1 MSLII
6 PKPRPLYAPML
17 ATFGGGSARGF
28 GRNLPSGG
36 SIFTLTGRVYQ
47 SSPDETLRYNA
58 TAGINGNNE
67 EAKNTSFISQSNF
80 PSTIMDV
87 AWAVDDPTVIRLVAV
102 KESGTLHTVPLD
114 FTSSTTPT
122 TTTHSYLSGT
132 RGMMML
138 RNGVFVTF
146 NNSQDRMAT
155 WKMNTNATFS
165 KYTDV
170 ANSNNFGNI
179 QCIINPNNGAES
191 GDNTFIFI
199 AGSGGGRLDCV
210 RVDGNGDINIK
221 NDFSLSSAGANIW
234 MSPMKSTDADKLR
247 FMVFA
252 SNQNVKVLDYNISSN
267 SYTTVSNG
275 VNLNLSTFGS
285 PISATPSWGG
295 FTYVGFQTQNSS
307 ANTLAKFYQN
317 GNLGASFT
325 NTSYVMDYQ
334 NAVLAIEDGTSSRSA
349 NGNVYWGG
357 YNNDQDP
364 ERRLMAVS
372 DNDGTSFA
380 NQERSNARLT
390 LSRYTNGGCVIGE
403 RSRYAEMDAKLEST
417 NW

>member
-1 MSLII
+1 
-6 PKPRPLYAPML
+6 ML

-67 EAKNTSFISQSNF
+67 EAKSTSFISQSNF

-114 FTSSTTPT
+114 FTTSTTPT

-146 NNSQDRMAT
+146 NNSQDRMST
-155 WKMNTNATFS
+155 WKMNTNSTFS

-170 ANSNNFGNI
+170 ANSTNFGNI

-199 AGSGGGRLDCV
+199 AGSGGGRIDCV

-221 NDFSLSSAGANIW
+221 NDFQYQAL
-234 MSPMKSTDADKLR
+234 
-247 FMVFA
+247 
-252 SNQNVKVLDYNISSN
+252 VLI
-267 SYTTVSNG
+267 
-275 VNLNLSTFGS
+275 FGCHLCRLQMLINYDLCCL
-285 PISATPSWGG
+285 P
-295 FTYVGFQTQNSS
+295 
-307 ANTLAKFYQN
+307 
-317 GNLGASFT
+317 
-325 NTSYVMDYQ
+325 
-334 NAVLAIEDGTSSRSA
+334 AIKT
-349 NGNVYWGG
+349 
-357 YNNDQDP
+357 
-364 ERRLMAVS
+364 
-372 DNDGTSFA
+372 
-380 NQERSNARLT
+380 
-390 LSRYTNGGCVIGE
+390 
-403 RSRYAEMDAKLEST
+403 
-417 NW
+417 